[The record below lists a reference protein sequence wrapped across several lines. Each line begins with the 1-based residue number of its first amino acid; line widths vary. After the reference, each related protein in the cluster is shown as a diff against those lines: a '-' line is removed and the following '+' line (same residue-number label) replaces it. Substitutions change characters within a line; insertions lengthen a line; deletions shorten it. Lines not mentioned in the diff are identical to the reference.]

1 MFVGSMFVGDDDE
14 NVMVIQHA
22 EYGYAVGR
30 ILQRTQQ
37 RYLLAA
43 AILGVE
49 DEMTEPLRRISSF
62 DHRVLQDA
70 HDLIAA
76 GFRAHLPRI
85 SQLELGEEK
94 ADLQDR
100 IRQRWLDW
108 LEAELG
114 ELVDNPEFVRAA
126 CEAVVMSNT
135 PTGLRAE
142 RRLGVLLR
150 SRLPPGAQPL
160 RRPTTS

>member
-14 NVMVIQHA
+14 NVMMIQHA
-22 EYGYAVGR
+22 AYGYAVGR
-30 ILQRTQQ
+30 IFQRTQQ

-43 AILGVE
+43 AILGVV
-49 DEMTEPLRRISSF
+49 DDMAATLGRISSF
-62 DHRVLQDA
+62 DHRVFQEA
-70 HDLIAA
+70 HDLLAA
-76 GFRAHLPRI
+76 GFRAYLPQI
-85 SQLELGEEK
+85 SQLELGEK
-94 ADLQDR
+94 RADLQGR

-126 CEAVVMSNT
+126 CEAVAMSNT

-142 RRLGVLLR
+142 RKLGVLLR

-160 RRPTTS
+160 RPPTTS